1 MKRLTDMNSFDGNN
15 EQAMLAEVGR
25 ATARLI
31 HDFKNQLGG
40 LKLYAAYL
48 KKRFAAH
55 PELAE
60 GLEIADKITQSI
72 NEMTENANMIGKLT
86 RPIELTLL
94 ETNFCS
100 LVEQVV
106 GHHQQQ
112 ITERGLKIETNLA
125 KDSAALQ
132 AVKLDSQQMLMV
144 VDALVSRAV
153 DASREKGRMRVSL
166 RNGAGELRLSIVN
179 ESEPLSAEQH
189 ESLFRLV
196 GSERM
201 NKMSLNLVLAR
212 RIVEAHGGQ
221 LAAMA
226 AEDFGLTG
234 TEVRLTIKI

>member
-1 MKRLTDMNSFDGNN
+1 MNGFDGNN
-15 EQAMLAEVGR
+15 EQAMLVEVGR

-55 PELAE
+55 PDLAE
-60 GLEIADKITQSI
+60 GLEIVDKITQSI
-72 NEMTENANMIGKLT
+72 NEMTENANLIGKLT
-86 RPIELTLL
+86 RPIELALR
-94 ETNFCS
+94 ETDFCS

-106 GHHQQQ
+106 GQHQQR
-112 ITERGLKIETNLA
+112 IAERGLNVETNLA
-125 KDSAALQ
+125 KESAALQ
-132 AVKLDSQQMLMV
+132 TVQLDSQQMLLV

-153 DASREKGRMRVSL
+153 NASRENGWVRVSL
-166 RNGAGELRLSIVN
+166 QNGAGKLQLSIVN
-179 ESEPLSAEQH
+179 ESEALSDEQR
-189 ESLFRLV
+189 ESLFKIV

-212 RIVEAHGGQ
+212 LIVEAHGGQ

-226 AEDFGLTG
+226 ATDSGLTG

>member
-1 MKRLTDMNSFDGNN
+1 MNGSDGNN

-55 PELAE
+55 PDLAE
-60 GLEIADKITQSI
+60 GLEIVDKITQSI
-72 NEMTENANMIGKLT
+72 NEMTENANLIGKLT

-94 ETNFCS
+94 ETDFRS
-100 LVEQVV
+100 LVKQVV
-106 GHHQQQ
+106 DQHQQR
-112 ITERGLKIETNLA
+112 IAERGLTVETILVE
-125 KDSAALQ
+125 DSTALQ
-132 AVKLDSQQMLMV
+132 KVKLDSQQMLQA

-153 DASREKGRMRVSL
+153 GASPENGRMQVNL
-166 RNGAGELRLSIVN
+166 QNGDGEARLSIVN
-179 ESEPLSAEQH
+179 ESEALSDEQH
-189 ESLFRLV
+189 ESLFQIA

-201 NKMSLNLVLAR
+201 NKTSLNLALAR

-226 AEDFGLTG
+226 AADSGLTG
-234 TEVRLTIKI
+234 TEVRLTIRT

>member
-1 MKRLTDMNSFDGNN
+1 MNGSDGNN

-55 PELAE
+55 PDLAE
-60 GLEIADKITQSI
+60 GLEIVDKITQSI
-72 NEMTENANMIGKLT
+72 NEMTENANLIGKLT

-94 ETNFCS
+94 ETDFCS
-100 LVEQVV
+100 LVKQVV
-106 GHHQQQ
+106 DRHQQR
-112 ITERGLKIETNLA
+112 IAERGLNVETNLVE
-125 KDSAALQ
+125 DSTALQ
-132 AVKLDSQQMLMV
+132 RVKLDSQQMLQA
-144 VDALVSRAV
+144 VDALVYRAV
-153 DASREKGRMRVSL
+153 NVSRENGRMQVNL
-166 RNGAGELRLSIVN
+166 RNGDGEARLSIVN
-179 ESEPLSAEQH
+179 ESEALSDEQR
-189 ESLFRLV
+189 ESLFSIV

-212 RIVEAHGGQ
+212 LIVEAHGGQ

-226 AEDFGLTG
+226 ATDSGLTG